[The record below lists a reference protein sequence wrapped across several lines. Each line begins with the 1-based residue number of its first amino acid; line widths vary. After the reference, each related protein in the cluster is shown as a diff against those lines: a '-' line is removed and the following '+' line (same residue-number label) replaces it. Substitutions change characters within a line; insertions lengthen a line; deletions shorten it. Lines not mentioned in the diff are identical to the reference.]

1 MINNRMYDLSSK
13 QLPFF
18 EAFRNI
24 GETKAVI
31 LVKEITEFIR
41 GQHIDSKSGAIH
53 PAVVGLSGGVDSSVI
68 AALLVNALG
77 AENVIGVMMPYYGMS
92 SRESVND
99 AEMLAEQLG
108 ITKLK
113 LRPINKAVDA
123 LIDIIEAGSGG
134 KVTSLRKGNNMAR
147 VRMTILYDI
156 AAEYGGR
163 VVDTCNLTEVMVGFF
178 TKYGDGG
185 CDYNPV
191 RYVYKTWIWE
201 LAKYLKLPQSII
213 DKAPSAE
220 LEPNQTDEGDMGI
233 TYRALDLLLY
243 LHYEKGVRKHKLM
256 SEYFFE
262 EKAIDMVIAKVKGA
276 EHKRIAPPICEI
288 SV

>member
-1 MINNRMYDLSSK
+1 MINNRMYYDLSSK

-18 EAFRNI
+18 EAFRRI
-24 GETKAVI
+24 GEEKCRTLIKE
-31 LVKEITEFIR
+31 LVEFIR
-41 GQHIDSKSGAIH
+41 EQHIDSKTGIIH

-77 AENVIGVMMPYYGMS
+77 AENVIGVMMPYVGMS
-92 SRESVND
+92 SKTSVED
-99 AEMLAEQLG
+99 AAELANRLG
-108 ITKLK
+108 ITRLY
-113 LRPINKAVDA
+113 LRPINKAVDSIVDTTELSVKLNA
-123 LIDIIEAGSGG
+123 
-134 KVTSLRKGNNMAR
+134 LRKGNIMAR
-147 VRMTILYDI
+147 VRMTILYAFAGVYD
-156 AAEYGGR
+156 GR

-201 LAKYLKLPQSII
+201 LAKHLKLPQSII

-220 LEPNQTDEGDMGI
+220 LEPDQTDEGDMGI

-243 LHYEKGVRKHKLM
+243 LHYEKGVRKHKLI

-262 EKAIDMVIAKVKGA
+262 EKAIDMVIAKVKGS
-276 EHKRIAPPICEI
+276 EHKRIAPPVCEI